1 MQYIPYQL
9 IILLSNNLIIKIT
22 RNIKILLV
30 FYIYEYDQTVANY
43 IHNVHARTKIV
54 QKYCICIYFACILFI
69 ID

>member
-22 RNIKILLV
+22 RNNKTLLV

-54 QKYCICIYFACILFI
+54 QK
-69 ID
+69 